1 LSVLIVGGAGFV
13 GLNIV
18 ELLLRRGISV
28 VVLDRADMPEV
39 ARAELAA
46 HPGRLTCM
54 QGDIEDRDVVDRAIA
69 RGIDAIV
76 LGAAITANA
85 ARDAEE
91 PERILRVNLLSQV
104 PILAAA
110 KAASVRRVVNLSSGS
125 AYGAIADGA
134 EELDEAMRPDP
145 VSLYALSKFASE
157 KLGAR
162 LADLWKLD
170 LVSVRLS
177 TVFGPWERPTG
188 VRDTLSPQVQI
199 MAAAHR
205 GERALLARPAP
216 RDWIYAPDVAAAV
229 VTLIDAPR
237 PVHTLYNISTGRV
250 WPLLAWGEQ
259 IASQRPGFACRLARE
274 GERATIDL
282 HTPSDRAPLA
292 VARMRDEF
300 GWSAA
305 WGMEDSARHL
315 DAWWRSHPHYVGA
328 VS

>member
-54 QGDIEDRDVVDRAIA
+54 QGDIEDRDVVDRAIT

-170 LVSVRLS
+170 VVSVRLS

-199 MAAAHR
+199 TAGPH
-205 GERALLARPAP
+205 AL
-216 RDWIYAPDVAAAV
+216 
-229 VTLIDAPR
+229 
-237 PVHTLYNISTGRV
+237 
-250 WPLLAWGEQ
+250 
-259 IASQRPGFACRLARE
+259 
-274 GERATIDL
+274 
-282 HTPSDRAPLA
+282 
-292 VARMRDEF
+292 
-300 GWSAA
+300 
-305 WGMEDSARHL
+305 
-315 DAWWRSHPHYVGA
+315 
-328 VS
+328 